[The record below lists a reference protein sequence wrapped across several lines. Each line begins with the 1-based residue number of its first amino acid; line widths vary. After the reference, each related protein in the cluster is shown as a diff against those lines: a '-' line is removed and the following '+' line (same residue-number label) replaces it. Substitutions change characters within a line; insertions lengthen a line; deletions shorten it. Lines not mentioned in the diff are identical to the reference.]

1 MQYRLRVGGG
11 PSPNTWPRW
20 DPHLTHLT
28 ARLRSPQEESHSTM
42 TFESTTGLVKL
53 GQPVFESYLSIEEKT
68 AVAQPTH
75 R

>member
-1 MQYRLRVGGG
+1 
-11 PSPNTWPRW
+11 
-20 DPHLTHLT
+20 
-28 ARLRSPQEESHSTM
+28 M
-42 TFESTTGLVKL
+42 TFESATGLVKL